1 MLNIK
6 TQKKK
11 LKKKDHHT
19 KTPKLS
25 CGVDDLP
32 VILSPRLGLKYAQQ
46 VFQMDKGVPNP
57 ENQVYILHSKISSY
71 SSFS

>member
-6 TQKKK
+6 TQKK
-11 LKKKDHHT
+11 LKKKDHHI